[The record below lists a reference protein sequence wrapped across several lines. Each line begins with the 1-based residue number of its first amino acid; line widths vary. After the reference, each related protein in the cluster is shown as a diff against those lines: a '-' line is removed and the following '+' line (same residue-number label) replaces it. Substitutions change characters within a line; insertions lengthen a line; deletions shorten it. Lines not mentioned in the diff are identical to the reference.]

1 MKNSYTKISLITIV
15 IILFVPQ
22 TIQPLSI
29 SMKQNKNHGILNQQ
43 LQLLYTSLLAYYF
56 EIN

>member
-22 TIQPLSI
+22 TIQPFFKF
-29 SMKQNKNHGILNQQ
+29 MKQNKNHGTPNQQ
-43 LQLLYTSLLAYYF
+43 PQPHTF
-56 EIN
+56 INILF